1 MEDGAPK
8 RRAADHDLTRIGG
21 TEYQWAMKMSS
32 KVLLVG
38 LSSCTLMC
46 GTQPILKDQTDAVQ
60 KRAVF
65 DLDCAQVKV
74 LQLGHRT
81 FGVTGCGKRAT
92 YLTQGVCGASACISG
107 CTCTAVM
114 NTDQHTDK

>member
-1 MEDGAPK
+1 
-8 RRAADHDLTRIGG
+8 
-21 TEYQWAMKMSS
+21 MKVAS
-32 KVLLVG
+32 KVLLIG
-38 LSSCTLMC
+38 MALCTLKC
-46 GTQPILKDQTDAVQ
+46 GNTQPILKDQTDAVQ

-65 DLDCAQVKV
+65 DLDCAQVNV
-74 LQLGHRT
+74 VQLGDRT

-92 YLTQGVCGASACISG
+92 YLTEGMCGATACISG